1 MYMEIIMIPNNSLWE
16 ETEVSGSGWVG
27 VSDSLIGVLIL
38 LIVITLASVSQLNNT
53 DTQLADVKK
62 ELIEKQDEI
71 KRLLKQL
78 AQNEKKSKEAE
89 DNLALLRQ
97 KQIERDKNVEALKKI
112 EEELRIAKKYL
123 FELKN
128 ENSVIESRRKE
139 VDALNVKLRV
149 SEKELITK
157 LNSAN
162 DDLIKSEKIKEQI
175 SNELKSSKNNLV
187 KLANEMSVKNNDL
200 NKFDSELNNLRLKG
214 EVLSSILKIF
224 NSTEAGILATLKQ
237 LKKDLDANES
247 VLKLLHSEL
256 EKLRTEAKVL
266 GDVLIEFKLKPNEIS
281 AELRKLNRDLK
292 VSSGELRIAKKELD
306 DLHRKQEHAKL
317 LGIKGDLKTVA
328 IVVDFSGSMDYSL
341 DNHQDTEVMQS
352 LTDAKSQS
360 RWEITKEMIATFCEL
375 LDMEECI
382 LVVFNNNVS
391 VYDRKAAL
399 DKNKII
405 SLNSEF
411 NDGSLTDEDI
421 LNLKKVTPFR
431 LRADVSDRTL
441 LTGIANNLG
450 KPSGGTN
457 TLKALNVAYQ
467 LSPGSIILFTDG
479 APGLE
484 TPPEQSKE
492 QKIRGEFPKPPDF
505 DKHKNQIYELL
516 KQHKN
521 GPPINVIG
529 IGYYFD
535 SELSNFLKT
544 LAKQTKGS
552 FQGR

>member
-1 MYMEIIMIPNNSLWE
+1 MIPTDSLLG

-27 VSDSLIGVLIL
+27 VTDSLIGVLVL
-38 LIVITLASVSQLNNT
+38 LIAITLASVSQLNT
-53 DTQLADVKK
+53 VEIQLNNAKS
-62 ELIEKQDEI
+62 EL
-71 KRLLKQL
+71 
-78 AQNEKKSKEAE
+78 NEKEIRINLHLEKIAEKEKVIKDNE
-89 DNLALLRQ
+89 DNLALLRK
-97 KQIERDKNVEALKKI
+97 KQAAWNKSIEGLKKT
-112 EEELRIAKKYL
+112 EEELRMA
-123 FELKN
+123 LKN
-128 ENSVIESRRKE
+128 ATELRNTLNQIESRLKE
-139 VDALNVKLRV
+139 TEAFNVKLRL

-157 LNSAN
+157 LNKTN
-162 DDLIKSEKIKEQI
+162 DDLVKSQQKID
-175 SNELKSSKNNLV
+175 
-187 KLANEMSVKNNDL
+187 DL
-200 NKFDSELNNLRLKG
+200 NKANAEIDGLRLKAG
-214 EVLSSILKIF
+214 VLATILKSF
-224 NSTEAGILATLKQ
+224 NSTEINILATLKQ
-237 LKKDLDANES
+237 LKQDIDINEGMLK
-247 VLKLLHSEL
+247 VLRSEL
-256 EKLRTEAKVL
+256 EKLRTEMKVL
-266 GDVLIEFKLKPNEIS
+266 DDVLVEFKLKPNEIS

-292 VSSGELRIAKKELD
+292 NSSGELRIAKKELD
-306 DLHRKQEHAKL
+306 QLHRKQEHAKL

-341 DNHQDTEVMQS
+341 DNYQESEVTQS
-352 LTDAKSQS
+352 LKDVKPQS
-360 RWEITKEMIATFCEL
+360 RWEITKDMIATFCEL

-382 LVVFNNNVS
+382 LIVFNNSVS

-405 SLNSEF
+405 LINNE
-411 NDGSLTDEDI
+411 NNYGSLTNEDI
-421 LNLKKVTPFR
+421 SNLKKTTPFR
-431 LRADVSDRTL
+431 LRANESDRTL

-457 TLKALNVAYQ
+457 TLKALSAAYQ
-467 LSPGSIILFTDG
+467 LSPDSILLFTDG

-484 TPPEQSKE
+484 TPLEQSKE
-492 QKIRGEFPKPPDF
+492 QKLRGEFPKPPDF
-505 DKHKNQIYELL
+505 DKYRSQIYELL